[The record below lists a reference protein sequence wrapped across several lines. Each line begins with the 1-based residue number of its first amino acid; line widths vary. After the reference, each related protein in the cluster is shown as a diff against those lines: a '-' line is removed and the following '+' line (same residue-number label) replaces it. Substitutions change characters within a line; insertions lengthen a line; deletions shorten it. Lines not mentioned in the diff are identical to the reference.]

1 MTNKLESVNLLNE
14 NAKPHLISFNEG
26 TIDDVDVFI
35 DFLVEKIETT
45 SDFIKERIDD
55 KSLGFILFDFDYD
68 NLKQIP
74 DFASIDNPDLRNLL
88 KSNILLDLIKYSISV
103 QDLRPK
109 LVFIF
114 DPKDSELAIWK
125 DEFLDLSSILDLN
138 ITIFGDNNEYC
149 DIVYQQYDCGNWEEG
164 IVACDQGYMEDL
176 SADSYYYYTENPDN
190 FPDKL
195 FFEGKSYIGN

>member
-26 TIDDVDVFI
+26 TIDDVNVFI
-35 DFLVEKIETT
+35 DFLEEKIEIT

-68 NLKQIP
+68 NLKQLP
-74 DFASIDNPDLRNLL
+74 NFTSIDNPDLRNLL
-88 KSNILLDLIKYSISV
+88 KSNILQDLKKYNFSV

-125 DEFLDLSSILDLN
+125 EEFLDLSSILDLT

-149 DIVYQQYDCGNWEEG
+149 DIIYQQYDCGNWEEG

-176 SADSYYYYTENPDN
+176 SADSYYYTENPEN

-195 FFEGKSYIGN
+195 FFEVKSYNGN

>member
-35 DFLVEKIETT
+35 DFLVEKIEITT
-45 SDFIKERIDD
+45 DFIKERIDD
-55 KSLGFILFDFDYD
+55 KSLGYILFDFDYD
-68 NLKQIP
+68 NLKQLP
-74 DFASIDNPDLRNLL
+74 DFTSIDNPELRNLL
-88 KSNILLDLIKYSISV
+88 KSNILQDLKKYNISV

-125 DEFLDLSSILDLN
+125 EEFLDLSSILDLT

-149 DIVYQQYDCGNWEEG
+149 DIIYQQYDCGNWEEG

-176 SADSYYYYTENPDN
+176 SADSYYYTENPEN

-195 FFEGKSYIGN
+195 FFEVKSYIGN